1 MAKRPRPIRDM
12 DDAMT
17 WLAYFARFAEGDL
30 RRHATGILDVM
41 VRMDLEAAEL
51 RERCTGLAKRLE
63 TLEAKGEGL

>member
-1 MAKRPRPIRDM
+1 MSKRPKPIRDV

-17 WLAYFARFAEGDL
+17 WLSYWARFTTGDMS
-30 RRHATGILDVM
+30 RNMGGILDVM
-41 VRMDLEAAEL
+41 VRMDLEMAEL